1 MSLLTAKRAHI
12 LVVLSC
18 AARVLRRT
26 QREKADDARA
36 PSTLGAVRPAAARGR
51 LCSRSGRIGRRFSM
65 LGVFPGFG
73 MRMVFAVLHILGNLP
88 SLQHLLKRAVRLAIA
103 ASLRFLSA
111 LLVILSGPAA
121 DQQLSSCNASAPRR
135 PRCACLIVR
144 LPLPD
149 SLSATPRGLLTVTC

>member
-51 LCSRSGRIGRRFSM
+51 LCSRSGRIAGE
-65 LGVFPGFG
+65 
-73 MRMVFAVLHILGNLP
+73 
-88 SLQHLLKRAVRLAIA
+88 Q
-103 ASLRFLSA
+103 
-111 LLVILSGPAA
+111 
-121 DQQLSSCNASAPRR
+121 
-135 PRCACLIVR
+135 LIVR
-144 LPLPD
+144 LRVRIVRSAFHSSHCPFVRLGGNKSRPNPLF
-149 SLSATPRGLLTVTC
+149 R